1 MRVQIDRPIGHSRTD
16 GLLWHWIVATT
27 ARARPAAVGTTRAG
41 ETAREESCCSPRSS
55 REVHCRP
62 GCSPAAARA
71 ELTDAL
77 KRRLSHEPID
87 LVTEL
92 GDEPTPGVSHH
103 LPPLHSLHT
112 HRRPSYV

>member
-55 REVHCRP
+55 REVHSA
-62 GCSPAAARA
+62 GQDARQPRHVQSSRM
-71 ELTDAL
+71 LL
-77 KRRLSHEPID
+77 NGGSHMSQST
-87 LVTEL
+87 L
-92 GDEPTPGVSHH
+92 
-103 LPPLHSLHT
+103 
-112 HRRPSYV
+112 